1 MRIVTPWIGRRDAL
15 AGLAAAAAA
24 QILPS
29 LPLRAQVR
37 AQGELPATPR
47 QTEGPF
53 YPEDWRGDADNDLVL
68 VKGEA
73 AKALGQVLHVEG
85 RVLQVSGRPIA
96 GAAVEIWQCDVH
108 GIYRHSSDE
117 GGGRRRD
124 GGFQGRGRTL
134 TDDGG
139 RYRFRTIRP
148 VAYASR
154 TPHIHFKIAPQA
166 GRALVT
172 QMYVAG
178 EPSNARDGVLN
189 AIRDPRRRDSVLVR
203 LQSAE
208 GIEAG
213 ALAGRFDIVVG

>member
-24 QILPS
+24 PLLPS
-29 LPLRAQVR
+29 MPARAQ
-37 AQGELPATPR
+37 AELPATPR

-53 YPEDWRGDADNDLVL
+53 YPEDWQGDADNDLVL

-73 AKALGQVLHVEG
+73 AKALGQVLHIEG
-85 RVLQVSGRPIA
+85 RVLAVSGRPVV
-96 GAAVEIWQCDVH
+96 GAAVEIWQCDAN

-117 GGGRRRD
+117 GGSRPRD

-134 TDDGG
+134 ADEGG

-154 TPHIHFKIAPQA
+154 TPHIHFRIAPPA

-189 AIRDPRRRDSVLVR
+189 AIRDPRRRDSVIVR
-203 LQSAE
+203 LQPAD

-213 ALAGRFDIVVG
+213 ALAGRFDIVLG